1 MPLHKNIKFFIS
13 LGRNKEGVMR
23 YSKEFKDAML
33 IRLLP
38 PNNESVRRLSKECGV
53 HEITLRNWRDS
64 AKFEGYVPVSMN

>member
-1 MPLHKNIKFFIS
+1 
-13 LGRNKEGVMR
+13 MR

-64 AKFEGYVPVSMN
+64 AKFEGYVPSRMD